1 MALSC
6 IGSIHSMAN
15 MRKAA
20 AASSG
25 FSGSVT
31 MLSMAGSTTA
41 SIATNWMSI
50 NGTGNYL
57 IATSY
62 GNNPLGRNYLSTDA
76 GVTWTK
82 MSTPVGDGNNF
93 RQAWVSR
100 DGVYRVYAI
109 NQQTGFTAA
118 AYSSNNSG
126 TNYTSTGLTGLQ
138 GAFVSDDG
146 NVKLISVNNGLI
158 YRIFNSPTT
167 NSFTSTVGSSISRGP
182 IKGSSNGQYIIC
194 FSNSAGMQFSSNYG
208 ATFASLAGAAGL
220 TGSTTT
226 NMNDSAVSG
235 DGQYMIISGAG
246 YKLWKTSNFGA
257 TWTTITGTG
266 GLPNTAIY
274 TSTTNTWAACT
285 VSKTGQYMSVAG
297 YFNQGSTFG
306 TNGYL
311 FISSDYGVT
320 WTSKLVPLTNTA
332 ADPAFLVSTMSYTD
346 AGVPNRIFTATY
358 GQGIYYINF

>member
-1 MALSC
+1 M
-6 IGSIHSMAN
+6 GSIHSMA
-15 MRKAA
+15 MRKTAA
-20 AASSG
+20 PSG
-25 FSGSVT
+25 FSGNVI

-41 SIATNWMSI
+41 SIANNWMSI

-126 TNYTSTGLTGLQ
+126 TNYTTTNLTNLQ

-146 NVKLISVNNGLI
+146 NVKLVAVDTGLI
-158 YRIFNSPTT
+158 YRIYNSPTT
-167 NSFTSTVGSSISRGP
+167 NTFSTTVGGSSMNRGA
-182 IKGSSNGQYIIC
+182 IKGSSNGQYILSS
-194 FSNSAGMQFSSNYG
+194 SNAAGMQFSSDYG

-226 NMNDSAVSG
+226 NMNDMAVSG
-235 DGQYMIISGAG
+235 NGQYMIITGAG
-246 YKLWKTSNFGA
+246 YKLWRTANYGA
-257 TWTTITGTG
+257 TWTTLTGTG
-266 GLPNTAIY
+266 GLPNTSIY
-274 TSTTNTWAACT
+274 TSTANSWSACT
-285 VSKTGQYMSVAG
+285 ASKTGQYMSVAG

-306 TNGYL
+306 TNGYV

-320 WTSKLVPLTNTA
+320 WTSKLVPLPTTA
-332 ADPAFLVSTMSYTD
+332 ADPAFLTSTMSYTD
-346 AGVPNRIFTATY
+346 AGVPNRIFMATY